1 MVITAL
7 LSTSGAVNASLYP
20 SVGMTQHLASVG
32 QFPPVFGR
40 SVGRWRVP
48 VGLLVMAGLGAV
60 MVLAFN
66 LNSIASLG
74 SAVALLVFSAVTL
87 AHFKVYKQTGAKL
100 FVLVATLGTFVVF
113 CTTTLVNE
121 PATALALLVILALAV
136 LVDLLWKRSRTAGDS
151 TAEA

>member
-1 MVITAL
+1 M
-7 LSTSGAVNASLYP
+7 
-20 SVGMTQHLASVG
+20 
-32 QFPPVFGR
+32 
-40 SVGRWRVP
+40 P
-48 VGLLVMAGLGAV
+48 VGLLVMAGLAAV

-100 FVLVATLGTFVVF
+100 FVLVATLFATLGTFVVF

-121 PATALALLVILALAV
+121 PATAVALLVILALAV
-136 LVDLLWKRSRTAGDS
+136 LVDLLWKRSRTAGSS
-151 TAEA
+151 TAAA